1 MSGTT
6 EAAAQAADA
15 MSGAAADPH
24 AAGQA
29 VEALAAHAAEHAPH
43 GGEFDIAEMLA
54 HHMVNSR
61 ELELPF
67 VGTVH
72 LPPLRLGGWELP
84 ITKHAVMMWL
94 ASGLLLV
101 LLLLLARRVQA
112 RPTGKAQTL
121 IEMAVVFVRD
131 EIAIKNMGEKD
142 GRRWTPYLLTTFCFI
157 LFCNALGLVPYGAS
171 ATGNISVT
179 GALAGLTLVLIHGS
193 GMARYGILGHW
204 KNYLPHG
211 LPGWMFP
218 VVALLFLIEVL
229 GTLFKSFALCM
240 RLFAN
245 MIAGH
250 MVILS
255 FLGLMFLITAWMA
268 PVSVGLAL
276 FIFFLELLVVPL
288 QAYVFTLLTALFI
301 GMSLHPQH

>member
-1 MSGTT
+1 MNLVLASAV
-6 EAAAQAADA
+6 AAASGHAPDPEVAGHAVDA
-15 MSGAAADPH
+15 VAPR
-24 AAGQA
+24 AAG
-29 VEALAAHAAEHAPH
+29 H
-43 GGEFDIAEMLA
+43 GEKFDIAEMLA
-54 HHMVNSR
+54 HHMVNSQ
-61 ELELPF
+61 ELDVPF

-72 LPPLRLGGWELP
+72 LPTLHLGGLELP
-84 ITKHAVMMWL
+84 ITKHAVMMWV
-94 ASGLLLV
+94 ASALLLGLLV
-101 LLLLLARRVQA
+101 AIARRS
-112 RPTGKAQTL
+112 RPQPGKGQTVL
-121 IEMAVVFVRD
+121 EMAVMFVRD
-131 EIAIKNMGEKD
+131 EIAIKNMGEED
-142 GRRWTPYLLTTFCFI
+142 GRRWTPYLLTTFFFI

-179 GALAGLTLVLIHGS
+179 GAMAGLTLLLIHTS
-193 GMARYGILGHW
+193 GMARHGILGHW

-218 VVALLFLIEVL
+218 VVALLFVIEVL

-255 FLGLMFLITAWMA
+255 FLGLMFLVTIWMA